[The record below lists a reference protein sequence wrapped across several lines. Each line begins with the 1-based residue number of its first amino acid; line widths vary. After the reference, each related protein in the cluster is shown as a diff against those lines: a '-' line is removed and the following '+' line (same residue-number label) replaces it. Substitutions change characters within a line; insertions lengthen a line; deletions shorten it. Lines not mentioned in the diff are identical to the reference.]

1 MIDDIRNIW
10 QFAQLNPG
18 PLSEQ
23 EIRVIKGF
31 ILKHY
36 INFVFLEEHTFIE
49 LIIQRHNN
57 YCPAF
62 LETKHSKSY
71 QSVATYKPE
80 IYHVNENFQ

>member
-23 EIRVIKGF
+23 EIRVIKGL

-36 INFVFLEEHTFIE
+36 INFVF
-49 LIIQRHNN
+49 
-57 YCPAF
+57 
-62 LETKHSKSY
+62 
-71 QSVATYKPE
+71 
-80 IYHVNENFQ
+80 